1 MFACVEEYNEKEDL
15 LDDIID
21 NVFTPNWNSEEK
33 IHRYVAGFQEQQ
45 QQQTNYSKPGKLMK
59 VMQKMELHKGSSF
72 SKTVVL
78 TDAFNKND
86 QKNSVWPSYGWT
98 KWLM

>member
-1 MFACVEEYNEKEDL
+1 MFACVEEYNEKEEL

-21 NVFTPNWNSEEK
+21 KGCFYSKQKFWRKNT
-33 IHRYVAGFQEQQ
+33 YVAEFQEQ

-78 TDAFNKND
+78 TDTFNKND
-86 QKNSVWPSYGWT
+86 QKNLVWPSCGWK